1 MKNVLR
7 IAGILLLVSTFSL
20 GTHAQSRAKFGYIDS
35 EKLLS
40 MMPERAKAQKEL
52 QDFAKGLEDQLA
64 SMNSELQQKY
74 NEYMQKKDSLS
85 DFLRQT
91 KEKEI
96 QDLQARIQNFQM
108 TAQQELQKKEQELVQ
123 PIVEKAK
130 AAIKKV
136 AKAKGFTYIFDVS
149 TGAFLYWP
157 EGGSEDILPLVKKEL
172 GIE

>member
-1 MKNVLR
+1 MKKLFTIV
-7 IAGILLLVSTFSL
+7 GTVLLLAGFSVVSN
-20 GTHAQSRAKFGYIDS
+20 AQSRAKFGYIDS

-74 NEYMQKKDSLS
+74 NEYMQRKDSLP

-108 TAQQELQKKEQELVQ
+108 TAQQELQKKEQELV
-123 PIVEKAK
+123 
-130 AAIKKV
+130 
-136 AKAKGFTYIFDVS
+136 
-149 TGAFLYWP
+149 
-157 EGGSEDILPLVKKEL
+157 
-172 GIE
+172 